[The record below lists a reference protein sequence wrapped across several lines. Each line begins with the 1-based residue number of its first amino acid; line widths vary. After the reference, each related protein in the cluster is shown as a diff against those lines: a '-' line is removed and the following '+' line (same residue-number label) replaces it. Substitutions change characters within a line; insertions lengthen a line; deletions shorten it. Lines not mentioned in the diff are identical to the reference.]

1 MGLYINTNVTAMDAL
16 RNLGNISGTVAGDIQ
31 KLSSGLAINS
41 AADNPS
47 GLIISENLKAQINGL
62 NQAVA
67 NSQDANN
74 LIKTADGALSSVS
87 GLLDTIRQLAV
98 HAANTGVNDQVAVQA
113 DQQQITAAV
122 GSIERIAENTQF
134 GSKHLLDGTS
144 GITASIVTPKDVAGI
159 NLGSQFNNLSTQSGT
174 LSIQVNNVATR
185 AVSVGNVTYATVNS
199 SLATAGGTLVNN
211 NGGTIVI
218 NGQSIKVSASDSV
231 QTVLNDINNLSGSTG
246 VSAQFS
252 SGNGSGVIV
261 LSQQTYGANFK
272 ISENESSNLIAGTT
286 GTLVAGLNAT
296 VTVTAYALLNG
307 AVTTTVSTF
316 TGGRSSTDSGLLV
329 SDTLGNSLLLT
340 EGALTDA
347 TGSTVAVANVTSG
360 SLQFQVGANAGQTVS
375 ASLGNIRTSQLGTT
389 AVAGLNLSNIDV
401 TTAAGASNAILVTDN
416 AIQQVSQLRAGLGA
430 FEAETLNPTIQ
441 YLGIGAE
448 NLSASQSQIA
458 DTNVAA
464 TVVDLTKSQIIEQA
478 ATSVLA
484 QANSEPQN
492 VLKLIP

>member
-16 RNLGNISGTVAGDIQ
+16 RNLSNISGVVAGDIQ

-113 DQQQITAAV
+113 DQQQISSAV

-144 GITASIVTPKDVAGI
+144 GITAAIVNTKDVAGI
-159 NLGSQFNNLSTQSGT
+159 NIGGTFNNLATQTGT
-174 LSIQVNNVATR
+174 LSMQVNNVATR
-185 AVSVGNVTYATVNS
+185 AISIGNVTYATVNS
-199 SLATAGGTLVNN
+199 SLATANGTNVNN

-218 NGQSIKVSASDSV
+218 NGQTVKVAASDSV
-231 QTVLNDINNLSGSTG
+231 QTVLNDINNLSSSTG

-252 SGNGSGVIV
+252 AANGSGVIV
-261 LSQQTYGANFK
+261 LTQQTYGANFK
-272 ISENESSNLIAGTT
+272 INENESSNLINGTA

-296 VTVTAYALLNG
+296 VTVTAYTLLNG
-307 AVTTTVSTF
+307 QVTTTVSTF
-316 TGGRSSTDSGLLV
+316 VGGRSSSDSGLLV
-329 SDTLGNSLLLT
+329 TDTLGNSILLT

-347 TGSTVAVANVTSG
+347 TGSSIAVASVTAG
-360 SLQFQVGANAGQTVS
+360 SLQFQVGANAGQVVD
-375 ASLGNIRTSQLGTT
+375 ANLGNIRTTNLGTT
-389 AVAGLNLSNIDV
+389 AVAGLNLATMDV
-401 TTAAGASNAILVTDN
+401 TTATGASNAILVTDN
-416 AIQQVSQLRAGLGA
+416 AIQQISQLRAGLGS

-484 QANSEPQN
+484 QANTEPQN